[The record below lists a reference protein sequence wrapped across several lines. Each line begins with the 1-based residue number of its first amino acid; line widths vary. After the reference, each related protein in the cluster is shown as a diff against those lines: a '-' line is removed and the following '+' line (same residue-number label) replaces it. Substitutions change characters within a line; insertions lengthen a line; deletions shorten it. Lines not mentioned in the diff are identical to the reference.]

1 MAADDVSHVFFG
13 FVSRWDVPGTH
24 YMITNHKTLPGII
37 INHKTRIRNKKRE
50 LVVRAY
56 DIPSFDGHDAAI
68 VTDGTVDTIK
78 ILCSLCARYCEIL

>member
-24 YMITNHKTLPGII
+24 DHKSQNVII

>member
-13 FVSRWDVPGTH
+13 FVSQWDVPGTH
-24 YMITNHKTLPGII
+24 DHKSQNVII